1 MTRLSHYAFIFSL
14 ISTLLWKSGG
24 NEVFLFCPISKISK
38 ANLWLN
44 FPSLF
49 WSSSSCFSRDLV
61 VSVVLP
67 ISQNFYLIFVLFW
80 RSSLSHVRLFA
91 TPWTVAHQAPLS
103 MGFSRQEYISLLET
117 TIYFS
122 FPNTHLSWFCSQS
135 LGIQPL
141 PFPQLLL
148 YFSLECVFSRL
159 DFSAFS
165 IIHSAQTS
173 LFTSIFT
180 LHE

>member
-14 ISTLLWKSGG
+14 ISTLFWKNGG
-24 NEVFLFCPISKISK
+24 NEAFLFCPISKISK

-49 WSSSSCFSRDLV
+49 WFSSSCLFRDLV
-61 VSVVLP
+61 LSMVLP
-67 ISQNFYLIFVLFW
+67 IAQNFYPIFILFW
-80 RSSLSHVRLFA
+80 SSSLNHVWLFA

-103 MGFSRQEYISLLET
+103 MGFSRREYGSLLET

-122 FPNTHLSWFCSQS
+122 SPNTYLSWFCSQS
-135 LGIQPL
+135 LGVHPL
-141 PFPQLLL
+141 PFPQLLF
-148 YFSLECVFSRL
+148 YFSLKRVFSSL

-165 IIHSAQTS
+165 VIHPAQTS
-173 LFTSIFT
+173 LSTSRFT